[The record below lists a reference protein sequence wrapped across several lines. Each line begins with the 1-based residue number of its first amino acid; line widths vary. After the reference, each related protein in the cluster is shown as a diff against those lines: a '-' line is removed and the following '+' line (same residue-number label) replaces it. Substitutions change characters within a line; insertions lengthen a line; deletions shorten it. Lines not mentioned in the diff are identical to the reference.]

1 VPTVLLEG
9 GIVTTEPTRSI
20 SQRRVRNFL
29 GAAAA
34 GCGGALNELFV
45 TVGDRCG
52 LYATGQYSSDGQAPV
67 VRSPAASVVQARSSN
82 QATDSPVHARAIAVP
97 SSDRAMRVQREETA
111 FMTLICHDCAA
122 TTPSHKVRP

>member
-1 VPTVLLEG
+1 
-9 GIVTTEPTRSI
+9 VTTEPTRSI

-29 GAAAA
+29 GEAAA

-67 VRSPAASVVQARSSN
+67 VRSQAASVVQARK
-82 QATDSPVHARAIAVP
+82 ATDSPVHARAIAVP

-122 TTPSHKVRP
+122 TTPSHKVTT